1 MIYRLR
7 VPRPPL
13 SFFVE
18 NLWFYQDLAVD
29 HTGENSC
36 LTRPWNLSSTSA
48 RAPRSCTTARNRPAM
63 PASPLLDQRHQRRYI
78 VIGARTQL
86 LDDGGSRPHRRSC
99 TVPWLPNL

>member
-29 HTGENSC
+29 HTGEKLLPDASME
-36 LTRPWNLSSTSA
+36 LIIDLGEGPKKLYDREEQTRHAGFTAAGSAASTKVH
-48 RAPRSCTTARNRPAM
+48 RDWRTNPAPR
-63 PASPLLDQRHQRRYI
+63 
-78 VIGARTQL
+78 
-86 LDDGGSRPHRRSC
+86 
-99 TVPWLPNL
+99 